1 MADKKYPTLGNHFE
15 WSLDYAEEVGEFFDM
30 PSMVE
35 PVHNLTLEEIVRDYS
50 RGILH
55 PSRTP
60 LYDDGE
66 DIQEVDEVDDIVD
79 IFPNSEQKLSP
90 AGAEKVEES
99 SKTPPAATP
108 ESDDSSPEQ

>member
-15 WSLDYAEEVGEFFDM
+15 WSLDYVEEVGEFFDM

-66 DIQEVDEVDDIVD
+66 DITEVDEVDDIVD
-79 IFPNSEQKLSP
+79 IFPGSS
-90 AGAEKVEES
+90 AGSQQALEKKVEES
-99 SKTPPAATP
+99 PKTPPAATP
-108 ESDDSSPEQ
+108 ETDDSSPEQ